1 MKDHACETYQTM
13 QHPQRPYGLLGKTLK
28 HSFSPQLHAA
38 IGAALGTSYPYIL
51 FEKQSEELASFLRG
65 DSWAGLNVTIPYK
78 EAVIPYC
85 DALSDEASEIGAVN
99 TIVRDGERLIGHN
112 TDYAGFRHLLCE
124 NGVAVRGA
132 NCLVLGSGGASKTVQ
147 CVLRD
152 LGAAKV
158 TVVSRSGD
166 VNYTNASQQQDAE
179 ILVNTT
185 PIGMYPNNGQ
195 APLYPGSFTRLQW
208 AVDVI
213 YNPLRTNLLCQANKA
228 GMETVGGLGMLIG
241 QGIAAAELFLGRAI
255 PQTIGAKIEKDMLLE
270 KENIVLIGMPGV
282 GKTTVGMKIADRMG
296 REFYDIDQMIVYDD
310 GREIP
315 QIFAEEG
322 EAYFRQLEQKIVL
335 SLANVTG
342 AVIACGGGVVTREE
356 NYYALAENGRLIF
369 LNRDL
374 TMLPTD
380 GRPISQAVP
389 LARLYRMRLPLY
401 RSWCDAELTI
411 TGMQPDE
418 AARHII
424 DML

>member
-1 MKDHACETYQTM
+1 MRFSAARRLA
-13 QHPQRPYGLLGKTLK
+13 PQ
-28 HSFSPQLHAA
+28 
-38 IGAALGTSYPYIL
+38 
-51 FEKQSEELASFLRG
+51 
-65 DSWAGLNVTIPYK
+65 
-78 EAVIPYC
+78 
-85 DALSDEASEIGAVN
+85 
-99 TIVRDGERLIGHN
+99 
-112 TDYAGFRHLLCE
+112 
-124 NGVAVRGA
+124 
-132 NCLVLGSGGASKTVQ
+132 
-147 CVLRD
+147 
-152 LGAAKV
+152 
-158 TVVSRSGD
+158 
-166 VNYTNASQQQDAE
+166 
-179 ILVNTT
+179 
-185 PIGMYPNNGQ
+185 Q
-195 APLYPGSFTRLQW
+195 A
-208 AVDVI
+208 D
-213 YNPLRTNLLCQANKA
+213 
-228 GMETVGGLGMLIG
+228 GGLGMLIG

-282 GKTTVGMKIADRMG
+282 GKTTVGMEIADRMG

-322 EAYFRQLEQKIVL
+322 EEYFRQLEQKIVL

>member
-1 MKDHACETYQTM
+1 M
-13 QHPQRPYGLLGKTLK
+13 
-28 HSFSPQLHAA
+28 
-38 IGAALGTSYPYIL
+38 
-51 FEKQSEELASFLRG
+51 
-65 DSWAGLNVTIPYK
+65 TIPYK

-112 TDYAGFRHLLCE
+112 TDYAGFRALLRE

-147 CVLRD
+147 RVLRD

-282 GKTTVGMKIADRMG
+282 GKTTVGMEIADRMG

>member
-1 MKDHACETYQTM
+1 M
-13 QHPQRPYGLLGKTLK
+13 
-28 HSFSPQLHAA
+28 AA
-38 IGAALGTSYPYIL
+38 M
-51 FEKQSEELASFLRG
+51 
-65 DSWAGLNVTIPYK
+65 
-78 EAVIPYC
+78 
-85 DALSDEASEIGAVN
+85 
-99 TIVRDGERLIGHN
+99 IGHN
-112 TDYAGFRHLLCE
+112 TDYAGFRALLRE

-147 CVLRD
+147 RVLRD

-282 GKTTVGMKIADRMG
+282 GKTTVGMEIADRMG

>member
-1 MKDHACETYQTM
+1 MTEQTYQKDQNEQKEKRT
-13 QHPQRPYGLLGKTLK
+13 YGLLGKTLK

-38 IGAALGTSYPYIL
+38 IGALLKEPYPYVL
-51 FEKQSEELASFLRG
+51 FEKQPEELEAFLRG

-85 DALSDEASEIGAVN
+85 DELSEEAAAIGAVN
-99 TIVRDGERLIGHN
+99 TIIRDGEHMIGHN
-112 TDYAGFRHLLCE
+112 TDYAGFRSLLCKNE
-124 NGVAVRGA
+124 VPVRGA

-158 TVVSRSGD
+158 TVVSRSGA
-166 VNYTNASQQQDAE
+166 VNYENVSQQQDAE

-185 PIGMYPNNGQ
+185 PIGMYPNNGSS
-195 APLYPGSFTRLQW
+195 PLYPGSFADLKW
-208 AVDVI
+208 VVDVI

-228 GMETVGGLGMLIG
+228 LMETAGGLGMLVG
-241 QGIAAAELFLGRAI
+241 QGIAAAEYFLGRKI
-255 PQTIGAKIEKDMLLE
+255 PDTVGQQIESDLMQE
-270 KENIVLIGMPGV
+270 KQNVVLIGMPGV
-282 GKTTVGMKIADRMG
+282 GKTTVGAAIASMMG
-296 REFYDIDQMIVYDD
+296 RELYDIDEMIVYED

-322 EAYFRQLEQKIVL
+322 EEYFRQLEQKVVL

-356 NYYALAENGRLIF
+356 NYYALAENGRLFF
-369 LNRDL
+369 LNRNL
-374 TMLPTD
+374 AMLPTD

-389 LARLYRMRLPLY
+389 LARLYQVRLPLY

-411 TGMQPDE
+411 TGMSPEE

>member
-1 MKDHACETYQTM
+1 M
-13 QHPQRPYGLLGKTLK
+13 
-28 HSFSPQLHAA
+28 
-38 IGAALGTSYPYIL
+38 
-51 FEKQSEELASFLRG
+51 
-65 DSWAGLNVTIPYK
+65 
-78 EAVIPYC
+78 
-85 DALSDEASEIGAVN
+85 
-99 TIVRDGERLIGHN
+99 
-112 TDYAGFRHLLCE
+112 
-124 NGVAVRGA
+124 
-132 NCLVLGSGGASKTVQ
+132 
-147 CVLRD
+147 
-152 LGAAKV
+152 
-158 TVVSRSGD
+158 TVVSRGGV
-166 VNYTNASQQQDAE
+166 VNYENVLRQQDAQ

-185 PIGMYPNNGQ
+185 PVGMYPNNGQ
-195 APLYPGSFTRLQW
+195 APLYPGSFVNLKW
-208 AVDVI
+208 VIDAI

-282 GKTTVGMKIADRMG
+282 GKTTVGMEIAAQMG
-296 REFYDIDQMIVYDD
+296 REFYDLDQMIVYDD

-315 QIFAEEG
+315 QIFAEDG
-322 EAYFRQLEQKIVL
+322 EEYFRQLEQKIVL

-356 NYYALAENGRLIF
+356 NYYALAENGRVIF

-380 GRPISQAVP
+380 GRTISQAVP

>member
-1 MKDHACETYQTM
+1 MNC
-13 QHPQRPYGLLGKTLK
+13 GLIGYPLG
-28 HSFSPQLHAA
+28 HSYSPQIHR
-38 IGAALGTSYPYIL
+38 ALADYDYRLWPL
-51 FEKQSEELASFLRG
+51 KPEELEPFLARR
-65 DSWAGLNVTIPYK
+65 DFAGINVTIPYK
-78 EAVIPYC
+78 ERVIPYL
-85 DALSDEASEIGAVN
+85 DQLSDTARAIGAVN
-99 TIVRDGERLIGHN
+99 TVVNRDGKLYGDN
-112 TDYAGFRHLLCE
+112 TDLAGMLALIRRM
-124 NGVAVRGA
+124 G
-132 NCLVLGSGGASKTVQ
+132 LVLSGKKVLILGTGGTSKTARAAASQ
-147 CVLRD
+147 
-152 LGAAKV
+152 LGAAEV
-158 TVVSRSGD
+158 YRVSRSGRD
-166 VNYTNASQQQDAE
+166 GAVTYRQVAELHRDAAC
-179 ILVNTT
+179 IINTT
-185 PIGMYPNNGQ
+185 PCGMYPDLGGC
-195 APLYPGSFTRLQW
+195 PVELDSFPRLEGV
-208 AVDVI
+208 VDVI
-213 YNPLRTNLLCQANKA
+213 YNPLRSELVLGARQRGIPA
-228 GMETVGGLGMLIG
+228 EGGLYML
-241 QGIAAAELFLGRAI
+241 AAQAAYASALFRGCEATAVDIELAYRTVLRR
-255 PQTIGAKIEKDMLLE
+255 M
-270 KENIVLIGMPGV
+270 ENIVLIGMPGV
-282 GKTTVGMKIADRMG
+282 GKTTVGMEIADRMG

-342 AVIACGGGVVTREE
+342 AVVACGGGVVTREE

>member
-1 MKDHACETYQTM
+1 MKDHEWETHQTI
-13 QHPQRPYGLLGKTLK
+13 QHTQRPYGLLGKTLK

-38 IGAALGTSYPYIL
+38 IGAALGTPYPYIL
-51 FEKQSEELASFLRG
+51 FEKQPEELEAFLRS
-65 DSWAGLNVTIPYK
+65 DTWAGLNVTIPYK
-78 EAVIPYC
+78 EAVMPYC
-85 DALSDEASEIGAVN
+85 DILSEEARKIGAVN

-112 TDYAGFRHLLCE
+112 TDYAGFRRLLCR
-124 NGVAVRGA
+124 NDVPVQGA

-195 APLYPGSFTRLQW
+195 SPLYPGSFTRLQW

-255 PQTIGAKIEKDMLLE
+255 PQTIGAKIETDMLLE

-282 GKTTVGMKIADRMG
+282 GKTTVGMEIADRMG
-296 REFYDIDQMIVYDD
+296 REFYDMDQMIVYDE

-342 AVIACGGGVVTREE
+342 AVVACGGGVVTREE

-389 LARLYRMRLPLY
+389 LARLYRIRLPLY
-401 RSWCDAELTI
+401 RSWCDAELEI
-411 TGMQPDE
+411 TGMHPDE

>member
-1 MKDHACETYQTM
+1 MSME
-13 QHPQRPYGLLGKTLK
+13 YGLIGKSLC
-28 HSFSPQLHAA
+28 HSFSPEIHRLF
-38 IGAALGTSYPYIL
+38 GDYEYGL
-51 FEKQSEELASFLRG
+51 FELAPDELDGFFRRRDFRG
-65 DSWAGLNVTIPYK
+65 INVTVPYK
-78 EAVIPYC
+78 EIVLKYL
-85 DALSDEASEIGAVN
+85 DDLSTEAAEIGAVN
-99 TIVRDGERLIGHN
+99 TIINRNGRLCGYN
-112 TDYAGFRHLLCE
+112 TDFFGLC
-124 NGVAVRGA
+124 A
-132 NCLVLGSGGASKTVQ
+132 LVEHEKISLEHRNVLILGTGGTSKTAAAV
-147 CVLRD
+147 CRHFNAKSVLKVSRTPKN
-152 LGAAKV
+152 GEISYEEAAKMPQ
-158 TVVSRSGD
+158 TEVV
-166 VNYTNASQQQDAE
+166 
-179 ILVNTT
+179 INTT
-185 PIGMYPNNGQ
+185 PVGMYPDTEEIPIDASMFPNLCG
-195 APLYPGSFTRLQW
+195 
-208 AVDVI
+208 AVDAI
-213 YNPLRTNLLCQANKA
+213 YNPLRTSFVLKA
-228 GMETVGGLGMLIG
+228 GETSTAAGGLYMLVA
-241 QGIAAAELFLGRAI
+241 QAAAAAELFTGRSI
-255 PQTIGAKIEKDMLLE
+255 PQEKIEHAYKTVLRQ

-282 GKTTVGMKIADRMG
+282 GKTTVGMEIAAQMG
-296 REFYDIDQMIVYDD
+296 REFYDLDQMIVYDD

-322 EAYFRQLEQKIVL
+322 EEYFRQLEQKIVL

>member
-1 MKDHACETYQTM
+1 M
-13 QHPQRPYGLLGKTLK
+13 
-28 HSFSPQLHAA
+28 
-38 IGAALGTSYPYIL
+38 
-51 FEKQSEELASFLRG
+51 
-65 DSWAGLNVTIPYK
+65 TIPYK

-99 TIVRDGERLIGHN
+99 TIVREGERLIGHN
-112 TDYAGFRHLLCE
+112 TDYAGFRALLRE

-282 GKTTVGMKIADRMG
+282 GKTTVGMEIADRMG

-322 EAYFRQLEQKIVL
+322 EEYFRQLEQKIVL

>member
-1 MKDHACETYQTM
+1 MRCILSVNTSACLSRRRVLY
-13 QHPQRPYGLLGKTLK
+13 L
-28 HSFSPQLHAA
+28 A
-38 IGAALGTSYPYIL
+38 I
-51 FEKQSEELASFLRG
+51 F
-65 DSWAGLNVTIPYK
+65 
-78 EAVIPYC
+78 VIPF
-85 DALSDEASEIGAVN
+85 
-99 TIVRDGERLIGHN
+99 T
-112 TDYAGFRHLLCE
+112 
-124 NGVAVRGA
+124 
-132 NCLVLGSGGASKTVQ
+132 
-147 CVLRD
+147 
-152 LGAAKV
+152 KV
-158 TVVSRSGD
+158 TVVSRSGN
-166 VNYTNASQQQDAE
+166 VSYTNASQQQDAE

-282 GKTTVGMKIADRMG
+282 GKTTVGMEIADRMG

-374 TMLPTD
+374 TILPTD

>member
-1 MKDHACETYQTM
+1 M
-13 QHPQRPYGLLGKTLK
+13 
-28 HSFSPQLHAA
+28 
-38 IGAALGTSYPYIL
+38 
-51 FEKQSEELASFLRG
+51 
-65 DSWAGLNVTIPYK
+65 
-78 EAVIPYC
+78 
-85 DALSDEASEIGAVN
+85 
-99 TIVRDGERLIGHN
+99 
-112 TDYAGFRHLLCE
+112 
-124 NGVAVRGA
+124 
-132 NCLVLGSGGASKTVQ
+132 
-147 CVLRD
+147 
-152 LGAAKV
+152 

-282 GKTTVGMKIADRMG
+282 GKTTVGMEIADRMG

>member
-51 FEKQSEELASFLRG
+51 FEKQPEELASFLQG

-85 DALSDEASEIGAVN
+85 DVLSDEASEIGAVN

-112 TDYAGFRHLLCE
+112 TDYAGFRALLRE

-282 GKTTVGMKIADRMG
+282 GKTTVGMEIADRMG

-322 EAYFRQLEQKIVL
+322 ELLWI
-335 SLANVTG
+335 
-342 AVIACGGGVVTREE
+342 
-356 NYYALAENGRLIF
+356 
-369 LNRDL
+369 
-374 TMLPTD
+374 
-380 GRPISQAVP
+380 
-389 LARLYRMRLPLY
+389 
-401 RSWCDAELTI
+401 
-411 TGMQPDE
+411 
-418 AARHII
+418 
-424 DML
+424 

>member
-1 MKDHACETYQTM
+1 M
-13 QHPQRPYGLLGKTLK
+13 
-28 HSFSPQLHAA
+28 
-38 IGAALGTSYPYIL
+38 
-51 FEKQSEELASFLRG
+51 
-65 DSWAGLNVTIPYK
+65 
-78 EAVIPYC
+78 
-85 DALSDEASEIGAVN
+85 
-99 TIVRDGERLIGHN
+99 
-112 TDYAGFRHLLCE
+112 
-124 NGVAVRGA
+124 AVRGA

-282 GKTTVGMKIADRMG
+282 GKTTVGMEIADRMG

>member
-38 IGAALGTSYPYIL
+38 IGAALGEPYPYVL
-51 FEKQSEELASFLRG
+51 FEKQSEELASFLQG

-99 TIVRDGERLIGHN
+99 TIVREGERLIGHN
-112 TDYAGFRHLLCE
+112 TDYAGFRALLCE

-185 PIGMYPNNGQ
+185 PIGMYPNNGR
-195 APLYPGSFTRLQW
+195 APLYPGSFTQLQW

-213 YNPLRTNLLCQANKA
+213 YSPLPPISCIRQTKA
-228 GMETVGGLGMLIG
+228 GMETVGGLGMYSSDRESQQ
-241 QGIAAAELFLGRAI
+241 QGGCFWGRRSRRRLRED
-255 PQTIGAKIEKDMLLE
+255 PKKICFWE
-270 KENIVLIGMPGV
+270 KENIVLQRYAGCQQDDGRY
-282 GKTTVGMKIADRMG
+282 GIADRMG
-296 REFYDIDQMIVYDD
+296 REFCDIDQMIVYDD

-322 EAYFRQLEQKIVL
+322 KYISASWSKKSSSILPMLQVRSLPAVVAWSRGRKI
-335 SLANVTG
+335 
-342 AVIACGGGVVTREE
+342 I
-356 NYYALAENGRLIF
+356 
-369 LNRDL
+369 
-374 TMLPTD
+374 
-380 GRPISQAVP
+380 
-389 LARLYRMRLPLY
+389 MRW
-401 RSWCDAELTI
+401 RKA
-411 TGMQPDE
+411 
-418 AARHII
+418 
-424 DML
+424 